1 VQRLLLVR
9 HAAPLIDPPT
19 PSSEW
24 ALSPQGEEAARRFAQ
39 SLAAPPATPIYSSA
53 ETKAVQTARLL
64 SEGWGVQVRVE
75 EDLHE
80 VEGRPWA
87 NSPAEYE
94 QIVGRYLRGEAVDGW
109 EERTGAQRRIATAV
123 QKLMGPDQD
132 VLVVSHGLVLV
143 RWLSW
148 LLKVEPGT
156 LFPVWRTIRFPDVC
170 IVDWETREVVLPFGQ
185 PL

>member
-1 VQRLLLVR
+1 MRRLLLVR

-24 ALSPQGEEAARRFAQ
+24 VLSPQGEEAARRFAQ
-39 SLAAPPATPIYSSA
+39 SLTAPPPSPIYSSA

-64 SEGWGVQVRVE
+64 AEGRSVQVRVE
-75 EDLHE
+75 EDLRE
-80 VEGRPWA
+80 VEGRSWA

-94 QIVGRYLRGEAVDGW
+94 QIVNRYLRGDAVDGW

-143 RWLSW
+143 MCLAW
-148 LLKVEPGT
+148 LLKVEAGT
-156 LFPVWRTIRFPDVC
+156 LFPVWRTIRFPDLC
-170 IVDWETREVVLPFGQ
+170 IVDWETREVVRPFGQ

>member
-1 VQRLLLVR
+1 MRRLLLVR
-9 HAAPLIDPPT
+9 HAAPLIDPPA

-24 ALSPQGEEAARRFAQ
+24 VLSPQGEEAARRFAQ
-39 SLAAPPATPIYSSA
+39 SLTAPPPSPVYSSA
-53 ETKAVQTARLL
+53 ETKAVHTARLL
-64 SEGWGVQVRVE
+64 AEGWGVQVGIE

-87 NSPAEYE
+87 NSPVEYE
-94 QIVGRYLRGEAVDGW
+94 ETVGRYLRGKAVDGW

-143 RWLSW
+143 LCLAW
-148 LLKVEPGT
+148 LLKVEAGI
-156 LFPVWRTIRFPDVC
+156 LFPVWRTIRFPDLC
-170 IVDWETREVVLPFGQ
+170 IVDWETGEVVRPFGQ